1 MAYNRTT
8 GILTIDTA
16 NETFDVMLDN
26 IASAI
31 NDYRVTEVAG
41 IKARDLG
48 LLCTS
53 PNINK
58 WSKHKPIRSELIPE
72 ISETDI
78 INANF
83 GFTPTQ
89 IDIFTTAQGGA
100 LSNYTI
106 YKLNGDTSPWKYN
119 VPRGKSNEY
128 TEWFRVKDFNGY
140 YSRAKNFLSSPM
152 SSENNL
158 SQTHSIFTPNYK
170 YDESSV
176 NNSGSYA
183 DIDIMLSKLNFKV
196 VDSQMPNIG
205 ESSIYTY
212 RIALAIK
219 VQFVSGINSVD
230 GYLIASSIKPLGQV
244 DSSNPFEYYIDLV
257 KVSDILK
264 KIARQQEKNTFE
276 CIPFIAYDLKYS
288 EDKHFYW
295 GGTVNQKAFPFPNND
310 RCQLKL
316 TGFPYKVIG
325 STKSFSIKI
334 NGTNFTPNNYV
345 IENGA
350 FYYIFTDIPKT
361 VNTVQLTIS
370 YAITSGFGVMSNW
383 EMGLMGYY
391 QATPD
396 IINQSDSEWEDE
408 EKIYTFTANDTNA
421 PSGLTTAASNQMQYL
436 DTPMN
441 LRYTNSQKLGIQNAI
456 EPNKVMIRFVF
467 VK

>member
-1 MAYNRTT
+1 MAYNQST
-8 GILTIDTA
+8 GVLTIDSA
-16 NETFDVMLDN
+16 NETFDEILDN
-26 IASAI
+26 VAKAL

-41 IKARDLG
+41 VFARDVG

-53 PNINK
+53 PNVNK
-58 WSKHKPIRSELIPE
+58 WSKHKPIRSESMSE

-89 IDIFTTAQGGA
+89 IDIFTPVGA
-100 LSNYTI
+100 HSNYTI
-106 YKLNGDTSPWKYN
+106 YKLNGDTSPWTYN

-140 YSRAKNFLSSPM
+140 NSKAKSFLSSPA
-152 SSENNL
+152 SSEHNL
-158 SQTHSIFTPNYK
+158 FQTHSFFIPNYK
-170 YDESSV
+170 FDQSSI
-176 NNSGSYA
+176 NNSGIYT

-205 ESSIYTY
+205 ESNIYTY

-219 VQFVSGINSVD
+219 VQFGSGTNLVD

-244 DSSNPFEYYIDLV
+244 DSSNPFDYYIDLA
-257 KVSDILK
+257 KVSAILK
-264 KIARQQEKNTFE
+264 TIARQQEKNTFE

-288 EDKHFYW
+288 DDKHFYW

-325 STKSFSIKI
+325 SVKSFSIKI
-334 NGTNFTPNNYV
+334 NGTIFTPSNYV
-345 IENGA
+345 KINGSLY
-350 FYYIFTDIPKT
+350 FIFTNIPKT

-370 YAITSGFGVMSNW
+370 YAITAGFGVMSNW
-383 EMGLMGYY
+383 KMGLTGYY
-391 QATPD
+391 QATPYT
-396 IINQSDSEWEDE
+396 INQSGSEWEDE
-408 EKIYTFTANDTNA
+408 EKIYTFTADDTNA
-421 PSGLTTAASNQMQYL
+421 PSGLTMAASNQMQYI
-436 DTPMN
+436 DTPIN
-441 LRYTNSQKLGIQNAI
+441 LSYTNSQKSGTQYAI
-456 EPNKVMIRFVF
+456 EPNKVMARFVF